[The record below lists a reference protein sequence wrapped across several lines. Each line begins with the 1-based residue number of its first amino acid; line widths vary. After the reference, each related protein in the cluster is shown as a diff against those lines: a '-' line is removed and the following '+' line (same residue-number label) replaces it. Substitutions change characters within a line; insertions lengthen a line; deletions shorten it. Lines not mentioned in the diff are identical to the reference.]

1 MGINLGQGLAAFAG
15 GALDRAKEIDKA
27 VADRVK
33 TLKASKPDELLKS
46 RYKKEYEKFDKE
58 QAILAEVT
66 SAGGPNTEPGQMALG
81 GFGTDTNEYRK
92 QLAADPT
99 LYFKMR
105 DAPTAPKY
113 TPTDY
118 NLNGPNTIQRL
129 WASVTGDEKTADK
142 GAVEATAGTATSF
155 RRGVGVAQT
164 AEGKEKMDAWRA
176 RLPIT
181 TSEKEWEAKRNEHK
195 ARVTSAE
202 EKYKDNMDSDE
213 ARAVFK
219 ALEADGRILTY
230 GRDPTGSTKAPTIK
244 SIFIDDGVEQ
254 KIEYTGDTKDT
265 AGGAPGWRL
274 IGTTKQ
280 DKGSAGTPAI
290 KSIFL
295 NGKDQKIEYTG
306 NPEDTA
312 GGSTGWR
319 LIGGTKADKAAA
331 EQGPKVGATIEV
343 AKKGT
348 GGQTQ
353 KIYYTGS
360 VSDYY
365 DGLQGWTTVGGLSAK
380 PQESFSREKWDLIKD
395 PIYKAIKDGTKI
407 EPNQWKMYKLHILEN
422 KDALSQY
429 ISAEMAELDSLA
441 KVGLE
446 YPSLSLK
453 MGDKTVPATL
463 ENMRLAADAAKLPL
477 EDIRQMLWTKWQ
489 AKQQKAN

>member
-27 VADRVK
+27 VADRIK

-58 QAILAEVT
+58 QATLAQVT
-66 SAGGPNTEPGQMALG
+66 SAGGPNTEAGQMALG
-81 GFGTDTNEYRK
+81 GFGTDTDEYRK

-254 KIEYTGDTKDT
+254 KIEYTG
-265 AGGAPGWRL
+265 
-274 IGTTKQ
+274 
-280 DKGSAGTPAI
+280 
-290 KSIFL
+290 
-295 NGKDQKIEYTG
+295 

-360 VSDYY
+360 VRDYY

>member
-27 VADRVK
+27 VADRIK

-58 QAILAEVT
+58 QAILAQVT

-81 GFGTDTNEYRK
+81 GFGTDTDEYRK

-244 SIFIDDGVEQ
+244 SIFIDDGVE
-254 KIEYTGDTKDT
+254 
-265 AGGAPGWRL
+265 
-274 IGTTKQ
+274 
-280 DKGSAGTPAI
+280 
-290 KSIFL
+290 
-295 NGKDQKIEYTG
+295 QKIEYTG